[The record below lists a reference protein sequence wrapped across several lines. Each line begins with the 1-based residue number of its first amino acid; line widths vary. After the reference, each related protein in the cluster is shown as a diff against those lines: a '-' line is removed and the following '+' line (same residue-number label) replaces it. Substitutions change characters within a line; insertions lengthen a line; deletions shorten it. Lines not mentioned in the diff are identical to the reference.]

1 MGVALR
7 REKVPVW
14 VWFAPWVVG
23 IAALCSGYATGKGVS
38 DFNVTHWLFTYDLE
52 FTRRALVG
60 TLLWGLVEPDPAL
73 VRGLGVALLVVCSAA
88 LILFVSWALRRRPV
102 AFGVGFMVLTAACPA
117 TLAQFGYDCG
127 RFDQLNL
134 LLFLAALVLIVRG
147 TVAAPLGV
155 ALLTVIALL
164 IHEAFVFTHVPVL
177 MGLMI
182 HGSGGRVTRGLVLVA
197 VVALIVTALVIWFG
211 SLEAVDHETYR
222 NQLVE
227 RYDLSE
233 RSVYLSSRVLYR
245 ELPDNIALAT
255 GTLSRRL
262 LNWQSLAILAALT
275 PWLWVVLGTLRSLHT
290 GIGSG
295 HRRGYWL
302 PVIVAASPLLLVVV
316 STDLFRWV
324 SLSMLNLLVVTLVL
338 VRIHPEA
345 DIRFHLSWKSLTV
358 LVGLGLLAG
367 PLGVERPFP
376 HSRLIWP
383 FHLGPAGALEQR
395 ITVLNNPLYHRQ
407 TRSADPPI
415 EASTL

>member
-1 MGVALR
+1 MGVALP
-7 REKVPVW
+7 REKVSVW
-14 VWFAPWVVG
+14 ARFAPWVVG
-23 IAALCSGYATGKGVS
+23 IAALCAGYATGKGVS

-60 TLLWGLVEPDPAL
+60 TLLWGLVEPDPEL

-88 LILFVSWALRRRPV
+88 LIFFAGWALRRRPV
-102 AFGVGFMVLTAACPA
+102 AFGVGFAALTAACPA

-134 LLFLAALVLIVRG
+134 ILFLAALVLIVRG

-155 ALLTVIALL
+155 VLLTVIALL
-164 IHEAFVFTHVPVL
+164 IHEAFVFIHVPVL

-182 HGSGGRVTRGLVLVA
+182 HCSGGRVTRGLVLVA
-197 VVALIVTALVIWFG
+197 VVALIVTTLVIWFG

-233 RSVYLSSRVLYR
+233 RLVYLSSRVLYR

-255 GTLSRRL
+255 GTLTRRL
-262 LNWQSLAILAALT
+262 LNWQSLTILAVLT
-275 PWLWVVLGTLRSLHT
+275 PWLWVALGTLRSLHA

-295 HRRGYWL
+295 HRRGFWL
-302 PVIVAASPLLLVVV
+302 PVIMAASPLLLIVVG
-316 STDLFRWV
+316 TDLFRWV
-324 SLSMLNLLVVTLVL
+324 SLSMLNLFVVTLVL
-338 VRIHPEA
+338 VRIHSEA
-345 DIRFHLSWKSLTV
+345 DMRFHPSWKALTV

-367 PLGVERPFP
+367 PIGIERPFP
-376 HSRLIWP
+376 RSRLVRP
-383 FHLGPAGALEQR
+383 FHLAENGELVTATSTPVRPAIQLVAMR
-395 ITVLNNPLYHRQ
+395 DAT
-407 TRSADPPI
+407 
-415 EASTL
+415 